1 MEKPKRRILIVGGV
15 AGGASAAAR
24 ARRLCERCEIVV
36 FDRGP
41 YVSFANCGLPYYV
54 GDVIVEE
61 KKLLVA
67 TPELFKNRFNIDV
80 YTETEVTNIDR
91 SQQEL
96 EVRNLKTGETRIEP
110 YDALILSTGAKAIRP
125 PLPGIDLP
133 GIFVLRT
140 IPDSRK
146 IRDALQTATRAVI
159 VGGGFVGLEMAENL
173 RHRGLEVT
181 LIEMANQ
188 VMPPIDPEMAV
199 MIANRLEKNGVQ
211 LCLDTSVESFA
222 KNEKGSLTVK
232 VSSGKSLDTD
242 LVILAIGVRPETTL
256 FENAGLRLGECGGV
270 QVDEYMQ
277 TSDPNIWAVGDVVE
291 TQDVV
296 TGTQQLIPLA
306 GPANR
311 QGRIAAESVIRDAQR
326 KEKTTRFRGVQA
338 TMVCGVFDLTVA
350 ATGASEKM
358 LNRLGMTD
366 YQAVYLH
373 PGNHVGYY
381 PGATPIHIK
390 LLFSKSDGQI
400 LGAQAIGEAG
410 VTRRIDVIAMAM
422 QMGGT
427 VFDLEESELCYAPQF
442 GAAKDPVNLAG
453 MIAANHLRGDLPLAN
468 WKELGKNDVE
478 LIDVRSP
485 QEFEKGHIPGAK
497 NIPLESLRE
506 RLSEFSTEEEI
517 WLICGVGQRAY
528 YATRALL
535 QHGIDVKNL
544 SGGMQTYH
552 TFKKANSILT
562 PDSF

>member
-1 MEKPKRRILIVGGV
+1 MEQAKRRILIVGGV

-24 ARRLCERCEIVV
+24 ARRLCELCEIVV

-61 KKLLVA
+61 TELLIA

-80 YTETEVTNIDR
+80 HTESEVTGIDR
-91 SQQEL
+91 AKQEI
-96 EVRNLKTGETRIEP
+96 EVRDLKTGETRTER
-110 YDALILSTGAKAIRP
+110 YDSLVLSTGAKPIRP

-133 GIFVLRT
+133 GIFMLRT

-146 IRDALQTATRAVI
+146 IRDAVQNATRAVV

-181 LIEMANQ
+181 LIEMADQ
-188 VMPPIDPEMAV
+188 VMPPLDPEMAV
-199 MIANRLEKNGVQ
+199 MVADRLQDNGVRLRLGAGVQGFEKNT
-211 LCLDTSVESFA
+211 D
-222 KNEKGSLTVK
+222 GSLK
-232 VSSGKSLDTD
+232 VQASSGEELDTD

-256 FENAGLRLGECGGV
+256 FESAGLTLGERGGV

-277 TSDPNIWAVGDVVE
+277 TNDPNIWAVGDVVE

-296 TGTQQLIPLA
+296 TKTRQLIPLA

-311 QGRIAAESVIRDAQR
+311 QGRVAAGAVIHDALG
-326 KEKTTRFRGVQA
+326 KEKRMHFRGVQA
-338 TMVCGVFDLTVA
+338 TAVCGVFDLTA
-350 ATGASEKM
+350 ASTGASEKM
-358 LNRLGMTD
+358 LNRQGIDD

-381 PGATPIHIK
+381 PGATSIHIK
-390 LLFSKSDGQI
+390 LLFSRSDGRI
-400 LGAQAIGEAG
+400 LGAQAIGESG
-410 VTRRIDVIAMAM
+410 ITRRIDVIAMAI

-453 MIAANHLRGDLPLAN
+453 MIAANHLRGDLPLAD
-468 WKELGKNDVE
+468 WKELGKLNVE
-478 LIDVRSP
+478 LIDVRGDA
-485 QEFEKGHIPGAK
+485 EFMSGHIPGAK
-497 NIPLESLRE
+497 NIPLETLRG
-506 RLSEFSTEEEI
+506 RLSELSDNQET
-517 WLICGVGQRAY
+517 WLVCGVGQRAY
-528 YATRALL
+528 YATRALM
-535 QHGIDVKNL
+535 QNGIEVKNL
-544 SGGMQTYH
+544 SGGMQTYQ
-552 TFKKANSILT
+552 TFVKAGLL
-562 PDSF
+562 P